1 MERQKT
7 YHFRSSLD
15 IYKIQFNGRQ
25 TFYQHRLT
33 KEDEV
38 RLYRIMDL
46 SLERKLW
53 QRLFGLGTI
62 KCCSADKTL
71 GDFEIKNIKD
81 SKNVKEMI
89 SELVE
94 EERSRKRVSSREYI
108 SHDMDDDDDDDDVD
122 SDQ

>member
-1 MERQKT
+1 MKSVCT
-7 YHFRSSLD
+7 GSWIFLWSVSSGSGYSVLARSSA
-15 IYKIQFNGRQ
+15 
-25 TFYQHRLT
+25 
-33 KEDEV
+33 
-38 RLYRIMDL
+38 
-46 SLERKLW
+46 
-53 QRLFGLGTI
+53 
-62 KCCSADKTL
+62 ADKTL